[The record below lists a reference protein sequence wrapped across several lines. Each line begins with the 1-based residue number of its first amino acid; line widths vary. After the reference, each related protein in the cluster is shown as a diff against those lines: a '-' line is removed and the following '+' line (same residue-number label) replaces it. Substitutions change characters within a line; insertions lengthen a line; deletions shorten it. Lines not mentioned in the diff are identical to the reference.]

1 MLWPQNGRAPRL
13 EPAGGGEVLYD
24 AIEALSP
31 KNDAQRALQSQALNL
46 TIDIGKMR
54 WLLFEQS
61 GSSISTPFLVVL
73 VFWLTIIFMSFGL
86 FAPNNV
92 TVIATLLVCALSV
105 SGAIFLILELD
116 RPFEGVIKISS
127 APVRNALAHLGK

>member
-1 MLWPQNGRAPRL
+1 MSANTVMFDRMLAHYGPETKPIREQLKRAGTRSLEMLWPRNGQAPQL
-13 EPAGGGEVLYD
+13 EPAGGAEVLYD

-31 KNDAQRALQSQALNL
+31 KNDAQRTLQSQALNL
-46 TIDIGKMR
+46 TLDIGKMR

-86 FAPNNV
+86 FSPHNITV
-92 TVIATLLVCALSV
+92 TATL
-105 SGAIFLILELD
+105 
-116 RPFEGVIKISS
+116 
-127 APVRNALAHLGK
+127 